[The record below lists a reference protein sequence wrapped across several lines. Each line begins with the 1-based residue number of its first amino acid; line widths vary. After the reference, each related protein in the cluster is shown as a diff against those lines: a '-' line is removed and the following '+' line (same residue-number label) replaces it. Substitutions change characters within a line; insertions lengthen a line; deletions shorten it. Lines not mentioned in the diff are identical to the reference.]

1 MRLKVD
7 LNSVTKN
14 SGGTCWIYLKN
25 DEFETMADVAKKL
38 QRNNVQLCG
47 VDFRFYIDGCLVPMN
62 ESVEILKSDDILVL
76 RTTNGDVSKIFP
88 TVSVTTSEDININ
101 NASKTSTTSADTN
114 NARKTSDPDQIRNEA
129 SVGSRRGENNDESS
143 SCCEE
148 DQITEREYPELP
160 RRRKAQLEQFVTT
173 TAVPSTASITSLSG
187 AVSAI
192 ASHLGHQEERTGQLQ
207 RTSTAVYNDPADKDN
222 PGSPGL
228 SIISHV
234 PVTSQKSHHHHRN
247 TKCSPRTARRLQ
259 LEDIRARLAV
269 RGGGWETGS
278 SWPPRGSGAAQ
289 LQLVYE
295 CGGPEL
301 AWLCCWSPALPELDQ
316 VVQVG
321 QQKISI

>member
-1 MRLKVD
+1 MD

-88 TVSVTTSEDININ
+88 AVSVTTSGDTN
-101 NASKTSTTSADTN
+101 NASKTSD
-114 NARKTSDPDQIRNEA
+114 RDQIRNEA
-129 SVGSRRGENNDESS
+129 SVGSRRG
-143 SCCEE
+143 
-148 DQITEREYPELP
+148 ITEREYPELLL
-160 RRRKAQLEQFVTT
+160 RRKAQLEQFVTT

-234 PVTSQKSHHHHRN
+234 PETSQKSHHHHRN
-247 TKCSPRTARRLQ
+247 TKCSPRTSRRLQ
-259 LEDIRARLAV
+259 LEGIRERLAV

>member
-88 TVSVTTSEDININ
+88 AVSVTTSGDTN
-101 NASKTSTTSADTN
+101 NASKTSD
-114 NARKTSDPDQIRNEA
+114 RDQIRNEA

-148 DQITEREYPELP
+148 DQITEREYPELLL
-160 RRRKAQLEQFVTT
+160 RRKAQLEQFVTT